1 MDKSEFI
8 KIYNDLLYNKI
19 NTENVILVIEEYCK
33 INKKDEGMIS
43 TLINLLLLNPPLLNH
58 CFTVS
63 LKELS
68 RYFEVTII
76 TNLKTNKT
84 IKII

>member
-1 MDKSEFI
+1 MDKNKFI

-19 NTENVILVIEEYCK
+19 STENVIIVIEEYCK
-33 INKKDEGMIS
+33 INKKDDKMIS

-68 RYFEVTII
+68 KYFKVTII
-76 TNLKTNKT
+76 TDLKTH
-84 IKII
+84 KIIKVV

>member
-1 MDKSEFI
+1 MDRNKFI

-43 TLINLLLLNPPLLNH
+43 TLINLLLLNPPLLHH
-58 CFTVS
+58 CFTIS

-76 TNLKTNKT
+76 TNLKTNKI

>member
-1 MDKSEFI
+1 MDKSKFI
-8 KIYNDLLYNKI
+8 KIYNDFINNKI
-19 NTENVILVIEEYCK
+19 TTESIILVIKEYCK
-33 INKKDEGMIS
+33 INKKDDNMTS
-43 TLINLLLLNPPLLNH
+43 TLINLLLSTPPLLHH

-68 RYFEVTII
+68 RYFEVIII
-76 TNLKTNKT
+76 TNLKTNKI